1 MSNHESLKKLFTSC
15 KTPEERYE
23 LIIDFGQK
31 LTLMPTQ
38 LKNEDNLV
46 PGCQSKLY
54 LSYTF
59 EEGLLYFKADSDA
72 LISKGLAALLLYL
85 YNGTSPEYLLRN
97 PPHIIT
103 ELSLSPTRA
112 TGVGSLYTKMQKIAL
127 QHLV

>member
-1 MSNHESLKKLFTSC
+1 MNNHDSLKKLFAAC

-31 LTLMPTQ
+31 LLAMPDS
-38 LKNEDNLV
+38 LKTEENLV

-54 LSYTF
+54 LSHTVQ
-59 EEGLLYFKADSDA
+59 EGLLQFRADSDA

-85 YNGTSPEYLLRN
+85 YNDNTPEYLLRN
-97 PPHIIT
+97 PPHIIA

-112 TGVGSLYTKMQKIAL
+112 TGAGSLYKKMQKIAL
-127 QHLV
+127 QYFV